1 MREQRL
7 EDSPKKIRDLR
18 NKMGSCGYI
27 KQDQSLRCPVFL
39 EHFFALNKIQWPFQE
54 PKLEVPTIHKAY
66 ISGLNFRE
74 YLHKIW
80 PEIWY

>member
-39 EHFFALNKIQWPFQE
+39 EHFFALNKIQWPFQ
-54 PKLEVPTIHKAY
+54 PKFGIPTIYNPYRRPKFQG
-66 ISGLNFRE
+66 ISPQNMA
-74 YLHKIW
+74 
-80 PEIWY
+80 